1 MIRIPTLILFLSIT
15 FIYPQDS
22 KMYNIIEGVSA
33 ERIESDITKLVSFG
47 TRHTLSD
54 TISKTRGIGAAR
66 RWIKKEFEKISN
78 ECNQCLEVFYEKSY
92 VTSEESE
99 RIIFPA
105 WVYNVVAIQR
115 GEKNPNRYI
124 IMSGDIDSR
133 VSDPT
138 NYIDD
143 SPGANDNASGMAGT
157 IEAARVL
164 SKYKFDNSIIY
175 VGLSGEEQGL
185 LGGKS
190 LASYAR
196 KKGWEIIGVLNNDMI
211 GNIEGVD
218 GVIDNRSFRIFSEPF
233 SFNPKYAGGLNMRT
247 QGGENDGLSRQLA
260 RYVHKTVRK
269 YMPELNPI
277 MIYRLDR
284 FGRGGHHRPF
294 NDEGF
299 AGIRI
304 MEAHENYIRQHNDIR
319 NENGIDYGDV
329 LSGVNFDY
337 AAKLTSVNAIS
348 LASIASSPK
357 PPKNLKIGG
366 IVEPSVRFRWEQPD
380 DSSIIGYK
388 IYWRET
394 TSSKWEYSKTIGLV
408 DNYIL
413 EGIVIDNFIF
423 GVSSINSEGYESL
436 VVFPGS
442 TFR

>member
-1 MIRIPTLILFLSIT
+1 MRRLPFLILFLSIS

-22 KMYNIIEGVSA
+22 KMYKIIEDVSA
-33 ERIESDITKLVSFG
+33 ERIENDITNLVSFG

-92 VTSEESE
+92 VTSEDSE
-99 RIIFPA
+99 RVIFPT

-138 NYIDD
+138 NYTDD

-190 LASYAR
+190 LASYAK

-233 SFNPKYAGGLNMRT
+233 SFNPKYANGLNMRT

-260 RYVHKTVRK
+260 RYVHKTVKK

-304 MEAHENYIRQHNDIR
+304 MEAHENYIRQHNDCLL
-319 NENGIDYGDV
+319 Y
-329 LSGVNFDY
+329 
-337 AAKLTSVNAIS
+337 TSP
-348 LASIASSPK
+348 SP
-357 PPKNLKIGG
+357 
-366 IVEPSVRFRWEQPD
+366 RD
-380 DSSIIGYK
+380 
-388 IYWRET
+388 
-394 TSSKWEYSKTIGLV
+394 
-408 DNYIL
+408 
-413 EGIVIDNFIF
+413 
-423 GVSSINSEGYESL
+423 
-436 VVFPGS
+436 
-442 TFR
+442 